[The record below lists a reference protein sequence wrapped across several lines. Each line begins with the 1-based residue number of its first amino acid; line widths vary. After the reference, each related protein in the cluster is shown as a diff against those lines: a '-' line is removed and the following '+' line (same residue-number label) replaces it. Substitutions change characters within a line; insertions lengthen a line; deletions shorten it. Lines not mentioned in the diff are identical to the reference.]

1 MARRGLV
8 AVVSLNNGCFLQEA
22 LRAAG
27 VGSREDGASIK
38 VLGVH
43 SNEGGVEEWILVQG
57 SSRSISRFISVLKKF
72 KGVYYSILSRDSK
85 SSLLLIRIPRE
96 YCPGQETCPIRRS
109 PPRSLVLSSRIDSD
123 KLVIVLMTT
132 TKDSLKHIEEG
143 GFRVE
148 DVMRVDDLD
157 YYITPKQEELLL
169 KAYAKGYYR
178 FPRTVS
184 LKDLAVEQGV
194 SVSTLDESLRKAE
207 AKIVKWFI
215 IKELPHSLLKKS
227 LADEITR

>member
-8 AVVSLNNGCFLQEA
+8 AVVSLTNGCFLQEA
-22 LRAAG
+22 LRN
-27 VGSREDGASIK
+27 ASQGEGDLSVR

-43 SNEGGVEEWILVQG
+43 SNSDGAEEWIMVHG
-57 SSRSISRFISVLKKF
+57 SSRSISRFIGVLKRF
-72 KGVYYSILSRDSK
+72 KGVYYSVLSRDPK
-85 SSLLLIRIPRE
+85 SSLLLVRIPRA
-96 YCPGQETCPIRRS
+96 YCAGQETCPIRRN
-109 PPRSLVLSSRIDSD
+109 PPKSLVLSSRIDKE
-123 KLVIVLMTT
+123 KLVIVLLTT
-132 TKDSLKHIEEG
+132 SRDSLKHIEEG
-143 GFRVE
+143 GFHVE

-184 LKDLAVEQGV
+184 LKDLAAEQGV

-215 IKELPHSLLKKS
+215 VKELPHSLLKKS
-227 LADEITR
+227 LADEITK

>member
-1 MARRGLV
+1 
-8 AVVSLNNGCFLQEA
+8 VVSISNGCFLQEA
-22 LRAAG
+22 LRASG
-27 VGSREDGASIK
+27 ISSSEGDASIK
-38 VLGVH
+38 VLGVQ
-43 SNEGGVEEWILVQG
+43 NNGEGVEEWILIQG

-72 KGVYYSILSRDSK
+72 KGVYYSVLGRDPK
-85 SSLLLIRIPRE
+85 SSLLLVRIPRA
-96 YCPGQETCPIRRS
+96 YCPGQDTCPIRRS
-109 PPRSLVLSSRIDSD
+109 PPKSLVLSSRIDRE

-132 TKDSLKHIEEG
+132 TRDSLRHIEEG

-178 FPRTVS
+178 FPRSVS
-184 LKDLAVEQGV
+184 LKDLAAEQGV

-227 LADEITR
+227 LADEITK